1 MYVFLFVMTVMHPSH
16 IRDSQPLLTSLC
28 APNLLFFFF
37 PLTNAL
43 LHSQVVQ
50 ARARVANII
59 VLDAEYLHNLEFLVS
74 LTVVVL
80 C

>member
-28 APNLLFFFF
+28 APNLLFF